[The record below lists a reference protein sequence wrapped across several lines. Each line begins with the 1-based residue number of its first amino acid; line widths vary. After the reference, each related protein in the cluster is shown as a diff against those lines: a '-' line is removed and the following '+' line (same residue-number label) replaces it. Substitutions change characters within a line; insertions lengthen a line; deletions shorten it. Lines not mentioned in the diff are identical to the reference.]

1 MSEEQVVMSE
11 EQGVMSEGK
20 RIVDRQIAEERP
32 HRRLVIWQ
40 RSVDLVVSVYKTL
53 KAFPKSEQYN
63 LISQIQRAVIS
74 IPSNIAEG
82 CARRS
87 SKEKMQF
94 WIIARGSVSELDT
107 QFEICRRLGY
117 LDEKK
122 FEELN
127 GDLAEVSRMLSGLIR
142 SRKRGIKNGE

>member
-1 MSEEQVVMSE
+1 
-11 EQGVMSEGK
+11 MSEGK
-20 RIVDRQIAEERP
+20 RIVGRQIAEERP

-40 RSVDLVVSVYKTL
+40 KSVDLVVNVYKTL
-53 KAFPKSEQYN
+53 KTFPKSEQYN
-63 LISQIQRAVIS
+63 LIPQIQRAVVS

-87 SKEKMQF
+87 SKEKMRF
-94 WIIARGSVSELDT
+94 WIIA
-107 QFEICRRLGY
+107 RLGY

-127 GDLAEVSRMLSGLIR
+127 GNLAEVSRMLSGLIR
-142 SRKRGIKNGE
+142 S

>member
-1 MSEEQVVMSE
+1 MSRS
-11 EQGVMSEGK
+11 
-20 RIVDRQIAEERP
+20 IAEERP

-40 RSVDLVVSVYKTL
+40 KSVDLVVSVYKIL
-53 KAFPKSEQYN
+53 KIFPKSEQYN
-63 LISQIQRAVIS
+63 LISQIQRAVVS

-82 CARRS
+82 CARKS

-94 WIIARGSVSELDT
+94 WVIARGSVSELDT
-107 QFEICRRLGY
+107 HFEICRRLGY

-127 GDLAEVSRMLSGLIR
+127 GSLAEVSRMLSGLIR
-142 SRKRGIKNGE
+142 SRKEGVRSGELEGN